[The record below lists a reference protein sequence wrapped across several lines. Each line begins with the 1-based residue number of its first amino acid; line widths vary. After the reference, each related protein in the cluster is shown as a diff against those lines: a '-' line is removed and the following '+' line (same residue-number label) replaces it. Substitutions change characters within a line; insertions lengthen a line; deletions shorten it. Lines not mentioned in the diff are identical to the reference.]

1 MSRIFYIAVNREG
14 TFINLGKPRPTRHT
28 YFVMNSAAGGGIDP
42 LRGRNSS
49 TSEIYV
55 YYIGRETPS
64 VQEQL
69 EIQAA
74 IVSWIDGKDI
84 KQ

>member
-28 YFVMNSAAGGGIDP
+28 YFVN
-42 LRGRNSS
+42 R